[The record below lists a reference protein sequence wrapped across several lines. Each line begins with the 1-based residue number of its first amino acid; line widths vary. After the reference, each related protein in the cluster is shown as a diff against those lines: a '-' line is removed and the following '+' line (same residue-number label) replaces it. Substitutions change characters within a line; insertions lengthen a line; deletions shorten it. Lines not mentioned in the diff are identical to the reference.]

1 MKLRT
6 IVFALFV
13 VVAVTV
19 SVSCTGQRLFQGLDD
34 LNGVEITYVSPA
46 LMKLAR
52 LSPGSGG
59 NLRKSA
65 TSLEVVEIPS
75 KSAKEARKK
84 VMAVVDSLKL
94 EALIEQVDEDEKV
107 RILVKPGA
115 KEDTFSKLV
124 VVDDD
129 KEDGLTILVMDG
141 EFSLKDIYS
150 QYPMNF

>member
-6 IVFALFV
+6 IVFALFAA
-13 VVAVTV
+13 VAVTI
-19 SVSCTGQRLFQGLDD
+19 SVSCTGQRLFSGLDD

-65 TSLEVVEIPS
+65 TSLEVVEISS

-115 KEDTFSKLV
+115 KEDTFTKLV

-141 EFSLKDIYS
+141 EFTLKDIYS
-150 QYPMNF
+150 QYPMTF